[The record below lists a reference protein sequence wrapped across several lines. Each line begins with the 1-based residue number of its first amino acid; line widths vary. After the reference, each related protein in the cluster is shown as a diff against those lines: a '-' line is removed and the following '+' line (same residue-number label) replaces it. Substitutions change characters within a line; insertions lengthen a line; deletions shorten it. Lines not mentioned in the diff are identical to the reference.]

1 MKLVRVP
8 KSAVQPPPLAGS
20 AARPPQAAQGVLQ
33 LGLETSKHGGATTT
47 LCNLWQCSTCGRKA
61 SLYPVWTPLVSIRAC
76 CRSPS
81 CHALLQGAQLHLLST
96 LTRR

>member
-47 LCNLWQCSTCGRKA
+47 LCNLFDSW
-61 SLYPVWTPLVSIRAC
+61 
-76 CRSPS
+76 
-81 CHALLQGAQLHLLST
+81 
-96 LTRR
+96 